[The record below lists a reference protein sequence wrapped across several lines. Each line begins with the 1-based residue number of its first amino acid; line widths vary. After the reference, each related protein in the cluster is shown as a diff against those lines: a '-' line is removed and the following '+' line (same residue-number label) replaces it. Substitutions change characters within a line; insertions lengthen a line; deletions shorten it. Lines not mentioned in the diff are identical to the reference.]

1 MFIKCKGEG
10 SHSRAVMTFLIHRMK
25 DKDLPVQNPEK
36 CRDVSKTSDIKQILL
51 LDNKTKNGK
60 TDEAEKIQ
68 TNPRENQRDK

>member
-1 MFIKCKGEG
+1 
-10 SHSRAVMTFLIHRMK
+10 MK